1 MTYTKQQLQEMNY
14 EELCSLVQQKMI
26 TWSDYIDAQPELY
39 EGYDEWLQSMGLER
53 NNENA
58 MLFIHQ
64 IEEQDMAGEMSDEMN
79 EVMDVTA
86 KAKKVL
92 QMNS

>member
-1 MTYTKQQLQEMNY
+1 MNYTKQQLQEMNY

-26 TWSDYIDAQPELY
+26 TWSDFIDAQSELY
-39 EGYDEWLQSMGLER
+39 VGYDEWLAEQGLER

-64 IEEQDMAGEMSDEMN
+64 VEEEDMASEMSDKMN
-79 EVMDVTA
+79 EVMGVTA
-86 KAKKVL
+86 KARKVL

>member
-1 MTYTKQQLQEMNY
+1 MNYTKQQLQEMNY

-26 TWSDYIDAQPELY
+26 TWSDFIDAQSELY
-39 EGYDEWLQSMGLER
+39 AGYDEWLAEQGLER

-64 IEEQDMAGEMSDEMN
+64 VEEENMANEMSDKMN

-86 KAKKVL
+86 KARKVL

>member
-1 MTYTKQQLQEMNY
+1 MNYTRQQLQEMNY

-26 TWSDYIDAQPELY
+26 TWSDFIDAQPELY
-39 EGYDEWLQSMGLER
+39 EGYDEWLAEQGLER

-64 IEEQDMAGEMSDEMN
+64 VEELDMAGEMSDEMN

-86 KAKKVL
+86 KARKVL

>member
-1 MTYTKQQLQEMNY
+1 MTYTKQQLQVMEY

-26 TWSDYIDAQPELY
+26 TWSDFIDAQPELY
-39 EGYDEWLQSMGLER
+39 EGYDEWLQSKGLER

-64 IEEQDMAGEMSDEMN
+64 IEEQDMAGGMSDEMN

-86 KAKKVL
+86 KARKVL